1 MRKIFCLFVVLLLP
15 AIFFQAQTVTSKSFN
30 EIKRSKQYFYYDITM
45 ESEDEAKNAANIN
58 LAKLINDYCVEKSIT
73 NVKVKDTDLKDVQ
86 YLKMDRNGM
95 VRILAYVEKSVYIG
109 KNEDA
114 SVKPKSTVVA
124 VRKVEQKHQ
133 TVSNADLISP
143 QVETVVIPSRN
154 IPSPEAASLS
164 QNSSVISL
172 EKWQQAVVEE
182 LCHITSAEKLMMR
195 LSELQNQYKVK
206 RFGLRNECRNDSEC
220 FWVIYDSGKNV
231 TAILSP
237 GSDMRYNYYKGIS
250 EKLDTYLS
258 QGLNAIWFQLSK

>member
-1 MRKIFCLFVVLLLP
+1 M
-15 AIFFQAQTVTSKSFN
+15 QAQTVTSKSFN

-143 QVETVVIPSRN
+143 QVETVVIPS
-154 IPSPEAASLS
+154 PEAASLS
-164 QNSSVISL
+164 QNSSAISL

-182 LCHITSAEKLMMR
+182 LCHITSAEKLMMK

-258 QGLNAIWFQLSK
+258 QDQNAIWFQLSK

>member
-1 MRKIFCLFVVLLLP
+1 M
-15 AIFFQAQTVTSKSFN
+15 
-30 EIKRSKQYFYYDITM
+30 
-45 ESEDEAKNAANIN
+45 
-58 LAKLINDYCVEKSIT
+58 EKSIT
-73 NVKVKDTDLKDVQ
+73 NVKVKNTDLKDVK

-95 VRILAYVEKSVYIG
+95 VRILAYVEKSGYIG

-114 SVKPKSTVVA
+114 SVKPQGTVVA
-124 VRKVEQKHQ
+124 VRNVEQKHQ

-143 QVETVVIPSRN
+143 HVETVVIPSRN
-154 IPSPEAASLS
+154 IPSPDAASLRP
-164 QNSSVISL
+164 NSSVISS
-172 EKWQQAVVEE
+172 EKWQQAVVAE

-258 QGLNAIWFQLSK
+258 QYQNAIWFQLSK